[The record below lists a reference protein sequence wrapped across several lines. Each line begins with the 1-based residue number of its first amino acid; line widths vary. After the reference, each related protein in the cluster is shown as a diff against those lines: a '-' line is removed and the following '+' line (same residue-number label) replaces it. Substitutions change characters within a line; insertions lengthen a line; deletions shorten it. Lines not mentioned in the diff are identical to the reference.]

1 LEAQGLDSLHAG
13 IDGLDKTGLLEGDA
27 VGDFYSALVDD
38 PIHDADVFGETAA
51 GGLEASG
58 ASNSFVGGALGEGL
72 MAAVVALA
80 AGNVMEDYDAVAGSE
95 AGDSGTD
102 GCGYAGGFM
111 AEDAGSGM
119 RPGSDFLE
127 IGAANAAGV
136 NANQNLSGSDLRDGD
151 GFEADV
157 VYAAINRRPHGCGD
171 RERPIV

>member
-1 LEAQGLDSLHAG
+1 
-13 IDGLDKTGLLEGDA
+13 
-27 VGDFYSALVDD
+27 
-38 PIHDADVFGETAA
+38 
-51 GGLEASG
+51 
-58 ASNSFVGGALGEGL
+58 
-72 MAAVVALA
+72 
-80 AGNVMEDYDAVAGSE
+80 
-95 AGDSGTD
+95 
-102 GCGYAGGFM
+102 M

-119 RPGSDFLE
+119 RPGSDFFE